1 MMYNLQDICLMF
13 FLYGF
18 LGWVIEVAFFGVTE
32 RQFVNR
38 GFLNGPICPIYGV
51 GGTLVI
57 MCLTPLK
64 GSFPLLFIGSV
75 IVTSLLEWL
84 TGYVLEKIYHI
95 RWWDYSDKKFNLG
108 GYICP
113 QFSFYW
119 GIACTALMY
128 FIHPMLYD
136 SVIFK
141 LSGTIKLAAII
152 PLAAVFAADIITT
165 VNTLKHLNLRIERIE
180 AAGRRMR
187 EVSDAI
193 GKLVY
198 EKTEAAVQKS
208 EEIAAD
214 ERVIELRENIREKQ
228 ELFEKEKQERS
239 DKLAADK
246 QALIARLESERKEL
260 DEKLSRI
267 AEEMTV
273 FQRRILKAFP
283 KMDIHRNKGLID
295 KFKDRLEK

>member
-1 MMYNLQDICLMF
+1 MF

-18 LGWVIEVAFFGVTE
+18 LGWVLEVAFFGVTE

-51 GGTLVI
+51 GGTVVI
-57 MCLTPLK
+57 LCLTPLK

-152 PLAAVFAADIITT
+152 PLAAVFVADIITT
-165 VNTLKHLNLRIERIE
+165 VNTLKHLNLRIEKIE

-187 EVSDAI
+187 EISDSI

-214 ERVIELRENIREKQ
+214 ERVIELRENIRERQ

-260 DEKLSRI
+260 DEKLSRM
-267 AEEMTV
+267 AVEMTA

-295 KFKDRLEK
+295 KIKDRLEK

>member
-18 LGWVIEVAFFGVTE
+18 LGWVLEVAFFGVTE

-51 GGTLVI
+51 GGTVVI
-57 MCLTPLK
+57 LCLTPLK

-152 PLAAVFAADIITT
+152 PLAAVFVADIITT

-187 EVSDAI
+187 EISDSI

-260 DEKLSRI
+260 DEKLSRM
-267 AEEMTV
+267 AEEMTA

-295 KFKDRLEK
+295 KIKDRLEK

>member
-1 MMYNLQDICLMF
+1 MMYNLHDICLMF

-18 LGWVIEVAFFGVTE
+18 LGWVLEVAFYGVTE

-38 GFLNGPICPIYGV
+38 GFLNGPICPVYGV
-51 GGTLVI
+51 GGTVVVL
-57 MCLTPLK
+57 CLTPLK

-75 IVTSLLEWL
+75 IVTSLIEWL

-95 RWWDYSDKKFNLG
+95 RWWDYSDKRFNIG

-113 QFSFYW
+113 EFSFYW

-136 SVIFK
+136 LVIFK
-141 LSGTIKLAAII
+141 LGSTIKLVVII
-152 PLAAVFAADIITT
+152 PLAAVFIADIITT
-165 VNTLKHLNLRIERIE
+165 VNTLKHLNLRIEKIE
-180 AAGRRMR
+180 AAGKRMH

-198 EKTEAAVQKS
+198 EKTEAAVQKG

-214 ERVIELRENIREKQ
+214 ERVIELRENIKEKQ
-228 ELFEKEKQERS
+228 ELFEKEKQERH

-246 QALIARLESERKEL
+246 QAVIARLESEKKEL
-260 DEKLSRI
+260 EDKLSRMTK
-267 AEEMTV
+267 EMSV

-283 KMDIHRNKGLID
+283 KMDLHRNRGLIE
-295 KFKDRLEK
+295 KIKERLEK

>member
-75 IVTSLLEWL
+75 IVPSLLEWL

>member
-57 MCLTPLK
+57 LCLTPLK
-64 GSFPLLFIGSV
+64 SSFPLLFIGSV

-295 KFKDRLEK
+295 KIKDRLEK